1 MAELHQGA
9 QNADQIKHW
18 NEAAGPTWVAQH
30 EMLTQQL
37 RPLGDLAMARAEIAA
52 GDRVLDVGCGCGDTS
67 IEIARRVGPSGFAL
81 GVDISAP
88 MLGRAR
94 EEARLA
100 GVENV
105 RFELADAQTADL
117 PGAPFDKLFSRF
129 GVMFFSDSVAA
140 FTNLRRALRPGARLT
155 FVCWRAAV
163 ENPWLMVPAMAIT
176 QYVTVKSPD
185 PAAPGPFAF
194 ADGAKVEGVLRGAG
208 FENIAL
214 EPVDQPL
221 TVGGSGADLDAVVAL
236 TMQMGLAREA
246 LRDASDEIR
255 AAAGRSIKDAL
266 APYHTAE
273 GVYMPSASW
282 IVTATAP

>member
-18 NEAAGPTWVAQH
+18 NETAGPTWVAQH

-37 RPLGDLAMARAEIAA
+37 RPLGDRAMARAEIAA

-67 IEIARRVGPSGFAL
+67 IEIARRAGPSGFVL

-100 GVENV
+100 GAENV

-129 GVMFFSDSVAA
+129 GVMFFSDPVAA
-140 FTNLRRALRPGARLT
+140 FTNLRRALRSGARLT

-163 ENPWLMVPAMAIT
+163 ENPWIMVPAMAIT
-176 QYVTVKSPD
+176 QYVTVKPPD
-185 PAAPGPFAF
+185 PTAPGPFAF

-208 FENIAL
+208 FADIAL

-221 TVGGSGADLDAVVAL
+221 TVGGSGADLDAAVAL

-255 AAAGRSIKDAL
+255 AAAARSIKDAL
-266 APYHTAE
+266 APYRTAE

>member
-18 NEAAGPTWVAQH
+18 NETAGPTWVAQH

-52 GDRVLDVGCGCGDTS
+52 GDRVLDVGCGGGDTS
-67 IEIARRVGPSGFAL
+67 IEIARRAGPSGFVL

-94 EEARLA
+94 EEARLSGA
-100 GVENV
+100 ENV
-105 RFELADAQTADL
+105 RFEIADAQTADL

-129 GVMFFSDSVAA
+129 GVMFFSDPVAA

-163 ENPWLMVPAMAIT
+163 ENPWIMVPAMAIT
-176 QYVTVKSPD
+176 QYVAVKTPD

-208 FENIAL
+208 FEGIAL

-221 TVGGSGADLDAVVAL
+221 TVGGSGADLDAAVAL
-236 TMQMGLAREA
+236 TMQIGLAREA
-246 LRDASDEIR
+246 LHDASDEIR
-255 AAAGRSIKDAL
+255 AVAARAIKDAL
-266 APYHTAE
+266 APYRTAE
-273 GVYMPSASW
+273 GVSMPSASW